1 MILAEVIK
9 VIEDFAPLSLQ
20 ESYDNA
26 GLYCGDTAIEIHK
39 ILLCLDVTEAVV
51 DEAVLSGCQLVIA
64 HHPVIFKPMKK
75 LIGANYTE
83 RVLLKAIK
91 NNIALYAAHTNLDN
105 IAGGVNYKL
114 AQKIGLSNIQILQP
128 SNDTLSKL
136 TFFVPKEDSEK
147 VLKAVCEAGAGQIG
161 NYKDCSFQ
169 VEGLGAF
176 TPNENATPYIGVKNK
191 KELVAENRLEVIVPK
206 YLQHKVLKALFASHP
221 YEEVAYYISAVSN
234 LNQEV
239 GAGAIGVLE
248 KPVSQNEFLGLVK
261 NNLGLELVRYTSVDK
276 EIKKVAVCG
285 GVGSFL
291 LKKAIA
297 EGADAFVTADFKY
310 HEFFDAENKIMIA
323 DVGHY
328 ESENYT
334 KEVFFELLTK
344 KIPNIAVLFSTVNTN
359 PVKYYY

>member
-1 MILAEVIK
+1 MILSEIIK
-9 VIEDFAPLSLQ
+9 IIEDFAPLSLQ

-26 GLYCGDTAIEIHK
+26 GLYCGDTSREIHK

-51 DEAVLSGCQLVIA
+51 DEAILLGCQLIIA
-64 HHPVIFKPMKK
+64 HHPVIFKPIKK
-75 LIGANYTE
+75 LTGANYTE
-83 RVLLKAIK
+83 RILLKAIK
-91 NNIALYAAHTNLDN
+91 SNIALYAAHTNLDN

-114 AQKIGLSNIQILQP
+114 AQKIGLTNIQILQP
-128 SNDTLSKL
+128 SNDTLLKL
-136 TFFVPKEDSEK
+136 TFFVPKEDSQK
-147 VLKAVCEAGAGQIG
+147 VLNAVCEAGAGQIG

-169 VEGLGAF
+169 VEGLGSF
-176 TPNENATPYIGVKNK
+176 TPNENATPYIGTKNEK
-191 KELVAENRLEVIVPK
+191 GIVTENRVEVIVPK
-206 YLQHKVLKALFASHP
+206 YLQHKVVEALFVSHP
-221 YEEVAYYISAVSN
+221 YEEVAYYISTVAN

-248 KPVSQNEFLGLVK
+248 KPVSQNEFLGLLK
-261 NNLGLELVRYTSVDK
+261 NNLSLELVRYTSVDK

-344 KIPNIAVLFSTVNTN
+344 KIPNIAILFSTVNTN

>member
-1 MILAEVIK
+1 MVLSEIIK

-26 GLYCGDTAIEIHK
+26 GLYCGELSLEIDQ
-39 ILLCLDVTEAVV
+39 ILVCLDVTEAVV
-51 DEAVLSGCQLVIA
+51 DEAIFSGCQLIIA
-64 HHPVIFKPMKK
+64 HHPVIFKPIKK
-75 LIGANYTE
+75 LTGSNYTE
-83 RVLLKAIK
+83 RVMLKAIK

-105 IAGGVNYKL
+105 IAGGVNFKL
-114 AQKIGLSNIQILQP
+114 AQKIGLKNIQILQP
-128 SNDTLSKL
+128 SNNTLLKL
-136 TFFVPKEDSEK
+136 TFFVPIEHSEK

-161 NYKDCSFQ
+161 NYKACSFQ
-169 VEGLGAF
+169 VEGLGIF
-176 TPNENATPYIGVKNK
+176 TPNENAIPYIGTANVK
-191 KELVAENRLEVIVPK
+191 EYVTENRVEVVSPK
-206 YLQHKVLKALFASHP
+206 HIQNKVLKALFASHP
-221 YEEVAYYISAVSN
+221 YEEVAYYLSGVEN
-234 LNQEV
+234 QNQEV
-239 GAGAIGVLE
+239 GAGAIGELE
-248 KPVSQNEFLGLVK
+248 NPVSQNEFLQLLK
-261 NNLGLELVRYTSVDK
+261 LNLGLELVRFTSFDK

-291 LKKAIA
+291 LKHAIA
-297 EGADAFVTADFKY
+297 SGADAFVTADFKY

-344 KIPNIAVLFSTVNTN
+344 KIPNIAILFSTVNTN